1 MDTYD
6 LFRRLGAG
14 AKFDVKRFS
23 ADAAR
28 FQVGKR
34 KYNPDSSE
42 LLQGLDFFRNKKSVS
57 DESGALPTHQ
67 ELQNE
72 EQTEGGLLERNK
84 EPKKKKKKK
93 MISEITA
100 QEDFDT
106 TIQWTSSVEAKIQE
120 EKKAKGEKKLIS
132 GKLEHLRKEKVNFFR
147 NKHKIHVQGT
157 DLPDPI
163 ATFQQLD
170 REYKISSRLL
180 QNILDAGFQV
190 PTPIQMQAI
199 PVMLHDFRVG
209 NFWLLPYWIWEDSS
223 FSIPILMQLRQ
234 PENKGFRA
242 LVISQL
248 GNYASQEYILFLQLA
263 PLVFP
268 VDILVTTPNRL
279 IYLLKQDPP
288 GIDLTSVEWLIV
300 DESDKLFEDGKT
312 GFRDQLASIFLAC
325 TSHKVKRA
333 MFSATFAYDV
343 EQWCKLNLD
352 NVVTVSIGARNS
364 AVETVEQELLFVG
377 SETGKLL
384 AMRELVKKGFNPP
397 VLVFVQSIERAKELF
412 HELIYEGINVD
423 VIHAERTQQQR
434 DNTVH
439 SFRAGKIWV
448 LICTALLARGI
459 DFKGV
464 NLVINYDFPTS
475 SVEYI
480 HRIGRTGR
488 AGNRGKAVTFFTE
501 DDKPL
506 LRSVA
511 NVIQQAGCP
520 VPEYI
525 KGFQK
530 LLSFMFPVA
539 GGMRPPQGLMPVQQQ
554 GFPMVSVMQP
564 NMQGMMGMNY
574 SSQMS
579 QGPIAMQAGIPMG
592 PMPAAGMPF
601 LGQPP
606 FLGMRPPGP
615 QYTPDMQKQF
625 AEEQQKRFEQQQKLL
640 EEERKRRQFEE
651 QKQKLRLL
659 SSVKPKTGEKNRDD
673 ALEAI
678 KGNLDGFSRDAK
690 MHPTPASHPKK
701 PDCPTSSH
709 STKTVSPSPAFL
721 DEDEFS
727 DFMQGPVEVP
737 DCGPSSTARL
747 FQSLLPTTPLG
758 QLPTQKAGAQPLP
771 PGQVPVTFAL
781 HGGPGQIPCFST
793 ASASHSVQK
802 AGPSWEE
809 KLLVSCDISTPGQ
822 EQIKLNTPEV
832 GHKAVVPGS
841 SQNCLSLMARNGGA
855 VDGCV
860 SGPTT
865 AQAEKTSDQNLS
877 NGESGVGVFPSQ
889 DPVQPR
895 MPPWIYNES
904 LVPDAYKKI
913 LEATMT
919 PTGIDTAKLYP
930 ILMSSGLPRETLGQI
945 WALANRT
952 TPGKLTKE
960 ELYTVLAMVAVTQ
973 RGVPAMSPDALNQF
987 PAAPIPTLSG
997 FPMALPTSVSQP
1009 TAMPSVPA
1017 GSMPLSLGQ
1026 PIMGINLV
1034 GPVGGAAVPTS
1045 SGFMPAYPSNQVG
1058 KTEEDDFQDFQD
1070 ASKSGSLD
1078 DSFTDFQEVSASSKT
1093 NNSQHGNSAPSLL
1106 MPLSGTKVSTD
1117 KYSVFKGISADKPSE
1132 NPASFG

>member
-1 MDTYD
+1 MDAYD

-34 KYNPDSSE
+34 KYDRNSSE
-42 LLQGLDFFRNKKSVS
+42 GLQGLDFFGNKKSVS
-57 DESGALPTHQ
+57 DESGALPT
-67 ELQNE
+67 LQNE
-72 EQTEGGLLERNK
+72 EQTEEGLLERSK
-84 EPKKKKKKK
+84 EPKKKKRKK

-120 EKKAKGEKKLIS
+120 EKKAKGEKKLTS
-132 GKLEHLRKEKVNFFR
+132 GKLEHLRKEKINFFR

-170 REYKISSRLL
+170 QEYKISSRLL
-180 QNILDAGFQV
+180 QNILDSGFQV

-199 PVMLHDFRVG
+199 PVMLHGRE
-209 NFWLLPYWIWEDSS
+209 LLASAPTGSGKTLA

-242 LVISQL
+242 LVISPTREL
-248 GNYASQEYILFLQLA
+248 ASQIHRELIKISEGTGFRIHMIHKA
-263 PLVFP
+263 AIAAKKFGPKSSKKF
-268 VDILVTTPNRL
+268 DILVTTPNRL

-288 GIDLTSVEWLIV
+288 GIDLTSVEWLVV

-343 EQWCKLNLD
+343 EQWCRLNLD

-530 LLSFMFPVA
+530 LLSKQKKKMIKKPLKRESINTTPKYFLEQAKQRKVA
-539 GGMRPPQGLMPVQQQ
+539 GQN
-554 GFPMVSVMQP
+554 SKKKE
-564 NMQGMMGMNY
+564 
-574 SSQMS
+574 
-579 QGPIAMQAGIPMG
+579 
-592 PMPAAGMPF
+592 
-601 LGQPP
+601 
-606 FLGMRPPGP
+606 
-615 QYTPDMQKQF
+615 T
-625 AEEQQKRFEQQQKLL
+625 L
-640 EEERKRRQFEE
+640 EE
-651 QKQKLRLL
+651 
-659 SSVKPKTGEKNRDD
+659 
-673 ALEAI
+673 
-678 KGNLDGFSRDAK
+678 
-690 MHPTPASHPKK
+690 
-701 PDCPTSSH
+701 
-709 STKTVSPSPAFL
+709 
-721 DEDEFS
+721 
-727 DFMQGPVEVP
+727 
-737 DCGPSSTARL
+737 
-747 FQSLLPTTPLG
+747 
-758 QLPTQKAGAQPLP
+758 
-771 PGQVPVTFAL
+771 
-781 HGGPGQIPCFST
+781 
-793 ASASHSVQK
+793 
-802 AGPSWEE
+802 
-809 KLLVSCDISTPGQ
+809 
-822 EQIKLNTPEV
+822 
-832 GHKAVVPGS
+832 
-841 SQNCLSLMARNGGA
+841 
-855 VDGCV
+855 
-860 SGPTT
+860 
-865 AQAEKTSDQNLS
+865 
-877 NGESGVGVFPSQ
+877 
-889 DPVQPR
+889 
-895 MPPWIYNES
+895 
-904 LVPDAYKKI
+904 
-913 LEATMT
+913 
-919 PTGIDTAKLYP
+919 
-930 ILMSSGLPRETLGQI
+930 
-945 WALANRT
+945 
-952 TPGKLTKE
+952 
-960 ELYTVLAMVAVTQ
+960 
-973 RGVPAMSPDALNQF
+973 
-987 PAAPIPTLSG
+987 
-997 FPMALPTSVSQP
+997 
-1009 TAMPSVPA
+1009 
-1017 GSMPLSLGQ
+1017 
-1026 PIMGINLV
+1026 
-1034 GPVGGAAVPTS
+1034 
-1045 SGFMPAYPSNQVG
+1045 
-1058 KTEEDDFQDFQD
+1058 
-1070 ASKSGSLD
+1070 KS
-1078 DSFTDFQEVSASSKT
+1078 
-1093 NNSQHGNSAPSLL
+1093 
-1106 MPLSGTKVSTD
+1106 
-1117 KYSVFKGISADKPSE
+1117 
-1132 NPASFG
+1132 

>member
-1 MDTYD
+1 MDAYD

-34 KYNPDSSE
+34 KYDRDSSE
-42 LLQGLDFFRNKKSVS
+42 VLQGLDFFGNKKSVS
-57 DESGALPTHQ
+57 DESGTLPTH
-67 ELQNE
+67 QNE
-72 EQTEGGLLERNK
+72 EQTEEGLMERSK
-84 EPKKKKKKK
+84 EPKKKKRKK
-93 MISEITA
+93 MIPEITA

-120 EKKAKGEKKLIS
+120 ENKAKGEKKLTS
-132 GKLEHLRKEKVNFFR
+132 GKLEHLRKEKINFFR

-170 REYKISSRLL
+170 QEYKISSRLL

-199 PVMLHDFRVG
+199 PVMLHGRE
-209 NFWLLPYWIWEDSS
+209 LLASAPTGSGKTLA

-242 LVISQL
+242 LVISPTREL
-248 GNYASQEYILFLQLA
+248 ASQIHRELIKISEGTGFRIHMIHKA
-263 PLVFP
+263 AIAAKKFGPKSSKKF
-268 VDILVTTPNRL
+268 DILVTTPNRL

-288 GIDLTSVEWLIV
+288 GIDLTSVEWLVV

-530 LLSFMFPVA
+530 LLSKQKKKMIKKPLERESISTTPKYFLEQAKQRKVA
-539 GGMRPPQGLMPVQQQ
+539 GQN
-554 GFPMVSVMQP
+554 SKKKE
-564 NMQGMMGMNY
+564 
-574 SSQMS
+574 
-579 QGPIAMQAGIPMG
+579 
-592 PMPAAGMPF
+592 
-601 LGQPP
+601 
-606 FLGMRPPGP
+606 
-615 QYTPDMQKQF
+615 T
-625 AEEQQKRFEQQQKLL
+625 L
-640 EEERKRRQFEE
+640 EE
-651 QKQKLRLL
+651 
-659 SSVKPKTGEKNRDD
+659 
-673 ALEAI
+673 
-678 KGNLDGFSRDAK
+678 
-690 MHPTPASHPKK
+690 
-701 PDCPTSSH
+701 
-709 STKTVSPSPAFL
+709 
-721 DEDEFS
+721 
-727 DFMQGPVEVP
+727 
-737 DCGPSSTARL
+737 
-747 FQSLLPTTPLG
+747 
-758 QLPTQKAGAQPLP
+758 
-771 PGQVPVTFAL
+771 
-781 HGGPGQIPCFST
+781 
-793 ASASHSVQK
+793 
-802 AGPSWEE
+802 
-809 KLLVSCDISTPGQ
+809 
-822 EQIKLNTPEV
+822 
-832 GHKAVVPGS
+832 
-841 SQNCLSLMARNGGA
+841 
-855 VDGCV
+855 
-860 SGPTT
+860 
-865 AQAEKTSDQNLS
+865 
-877 NGESGVGVFPSQ
+877 
-889 DPVQPR
+889 
-895 MPPWIYNES
+895 
-904 LVPDAYKKI
+904 
-913 LEATMT
+913 
-919 PTGIDTAKLYP
+919 
-930 ILMSSGLPRETLGQI
+930 
-945 WALANRT
+945 
-952 TPGKLTKE
+952 
-960 ELYTVLAMVAVTQ
+960 
-973 RGVPAMSPDALNQF
+973 
-987 PAAPIPTLSG
+987 
-997 FPMALPTSVSQP
+997 
-1009 TAMPSVPA
+1009 
-1017 GSMPLSLGQ
+1017 
-1026 PIMGINLV
+1026 
-1034 GPVGGAAVPTS
+1034 
-1045 SGFMPAYPSNQVG
+1045 
-1058 KTEEDDFQDFQD
+1058 
-1070 ASKSGSLD
+1070 KS
-1078 DSFTDFQEVSASSKT
+1078 
-1093 NNSQHGNSAPSLL
+1093 
-1106 MPLSGTKVSTD
+1106 
-1117 KYSVFKGISADKPSE
+1117 
-1132 NPASFG
+1132 

>member
-1 MDTYD
+1 MDAYD

-34 KYNPDSSE
+34 KYDRDSSE
-42 LLQGLDFFRNKKSVS
+42 VLQGLDFFGNKKSVS

-67 ELQNE
+67 NE
-72 EQTEGGLLERNK
+72 EQTEEGLMERSK
-84 EPKKKKKKK
+84 EPKKKKRKK
-93 MISEITA
+93 MIPEITA

-120 EKKAKGEKKLIS
+120 ENKAKGEKKLTS
-132 GKLEHLRKEKVNFFR
+132 GKLEHLRKEKINFFR
-147 NKHKIHVQGT
+147 NKHKIHIQGT

-170 REYKISSRLL
+170 QEYKISSRLL

-199 PVMLHDFRVG
+199 PVMLHGRE
-209 NFWLLPYWIWEDSS
+209 LLASAPTGSGKTLA

-242 LVISQL
+242 LVISPTREL
-248 GNYASQEYILFLQLA
+248 ASQIHRELIKISEGTGFRIHMIHKA
-263 PLVFP
+263 AIAAKKFGPKSSKKF
-268 VDILVTTPNRL
+268 DILVTTPNRL

-288 GIDLTSVEWLIV
+288 GIDLTSVEWLVV

-343 EQWCKLNLD
+343 EQWCKLHLD

-530 LLSFMFPVA
+530 LLSKQKKKMIKKPLERESISTTPKYFLEQAKQRKVA
-539 GGMRPPQGLMPVQQQ
+539 GQN
-554 GFPMVSVMQP
+554 SKKKE
-564 NMQGMMGMNY
+564 
-574 SSQMS
+574 
-579 QGPIAMQAGIPMG
+579 
-592 PMPAAGMPF
+592 
-601 LGQPP
+601 
-606 FLGMRPPGP
+606 
-615 QYTPDMQKQF
+615 T
-625 AEEQQKRFEQQQKLL
+625 L
-640 EEERKRRQFEE
+640 EE
-651 QKQKLRLL
+651 
-659 SSVKPKTGEKNRDD
+659 
-673 ALEAI
+673 
-678 KGNLDGFSRDAK
+678 
-690 MHPTPASHPKK
+690 
-701 PDCPTSSH
+701 
-709 STKTVSPSPAFL
+709 
-721 DEDEFS
+721 
-727 DFMQGPVEVP
+727 
-737 DCGPSSTARL
+737 
-747 FQSLLPTTPLG
+747 
-758 QLPTQKAGAQPLP
+758 
-771 PGQVPVTFAL
+771 
-781 HGGPGQIPCFST
+781 
-793 ASASHSVQK
+793 
-802 AGPSWEE
+802 
-809 KLLVSCDISTPGQ
+809 
-822 EQIKLNTPEV
+822 
-832 GHKAVVPGS
+832 
-841 SQNCLSLMARNGGA
+841 
-855 VDGCV
+855 
-860 SGPTT
+860 
-865 AQAEKTSDQNLS
+865 
-877 NGESGVGVFPSQ
+877 
-889 DPVQPR
+889 
-895 MPPWIYNES
+895 
-904 LVPDAYKKI
+904 
-913 LEATMT
+913 
-919 PTGIDTAKLYP
+919 
-930 ILMSSGLPRETLGQI
+930 
-945 WALANRT
+945 
-952 TPGKLTKE
+952 
-960 ELYTVLAMVAVTQ
+960 
-973 RGVPAMSPDALNQF
+973 
-987 PAAPIPTLSG
+987 
-997 FPMALPTSVSQP
+997 
-1009 TAMPSVPA
+1009 
-1017 GSMPLSLGQ
+1017 
-1026 PIMGINLV
+1026 
-1034 GPVGGAAVPTS
+1034 
-1045 SGFMPAYPSNQVG
+1045 
-1058 KTEEDDFQDFQD
+1058 
-1070 ASKSGSLD
+1070 KS
-1078 DSFTDFQEVSASSKT
+1078 
-1093 NNSQHGNSAPSLL
+1093 
-1106 MPLSGTKVSTD
+1106 
-1117 KYSVFKGISADKPSE
+1117 
-1132 NPASFG
+1132 